1 MAKLASL
8 LTAFLLFL
16 ATPVL
21 SQDRV
26 VLVELFTSQG
36 CSSCPPADKFLHELA
51 KRDDV
56 VALSMHVDYWD
67 YIGWKD
73 SFASPKFTARQ
84 RAYARAGDRR
94 MVYTPQMVINGAD
107 HVVGN
112 RSLDVKDLIN
122 HHKAM
127 QGRVEL
133 MARRVGGRLSVE
145 ASAVPGT
152 TGKATVLLFRF
163 RPQSKVEIT
172 RGENAGRTLSYA
184 NVVTEMAVLAE
195 WNLSQPLALDV
206 PLSGDLPAVVLI
218 QRNRHGPVEAVL
230 RVR

>member
-8 LTAFLLFL
+8 LTALMIFVSTPAL
-16 ATPVL
+16 A
-21 SQDRV
+21 QDRT

-36 CSSCPPADKFLHELA
+36 CSSCPPADKFLHNLA

-56 VALSMHVDYWD
+56 VALAFHVDYWD

-73 SFASPKFTARQ
+73 SFASPDFTARQ
-84 RAYARAGDRR
+84 RAYARAGNRR

-112 RSLDVKDLIN
+112 RPMDVTDLIK
-122 HHKAM
+122 HHKARP
-127 QGRVEL
+127 GRVKL
-133 MARRVGGRLSVE
+133 VAQRSGGRLTVQ
-145 ASAVPGT
+145 ASAVAGSK
-152 TGKATVLLFRF
+152 GKATVQLFRF
-163 RPQSKVEIT
+163 RPKSTVDIK

-184 NVVTEMAVLAE
+184 NVVTEMTVLSE
-195 WNLSQPLALDV
+195 WNLSKPLALNV
-206 PLSGDLPAVVLI
+206 PLSGDLPAVVLV
-218 QRNRHGPVEAVL
+218 QQNGHGPVEAVV